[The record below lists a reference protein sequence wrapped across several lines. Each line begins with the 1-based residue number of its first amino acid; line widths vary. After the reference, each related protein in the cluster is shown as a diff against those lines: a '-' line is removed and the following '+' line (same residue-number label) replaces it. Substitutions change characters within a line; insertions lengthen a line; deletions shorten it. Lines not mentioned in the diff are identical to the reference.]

1 MPELSAQA
9 IAKALAQAETE
20 AQRGHRGA
28 NPLVGAVVLAPD
40 GTPVS
45 TGFHRGA
52 GHPHAEVDALAR
64 LPHGW
69 RARASELTLVVTLEP
84 CRLTGRTGPCVAAIR
99 DAGIGSVL
107 FAAADGTVNGGGG
120 GGEELRT
127 AGVAVSGPLDPD
139 SAQRLNSRWLSARAQ
154 SRPFVTA
161 HLAQS
166 LDARVADSQ
175 GRGRWITGPEAREH
189 AHRVRSRVDTIVV
202 GTGTVLADDPALSVR
217 LPGVPDRFPPVV
229 VAGERGVPDASQLGA
244 RQRAGGAVAVVS
256 GRDPLAVLAACQGG
270 HVLLEGG
277 PTLLSAFLEAD
288 LVDELFLYVAPS
300 LLGPGTDATAALTGR
315 TVSAPLRLDHDP
327 AGLEPDRLG
336 RDLLLHLLPAA

>member
-9 IAKALAQAETE
+9 IAGALALAEAE

-52 GHPHAEVDALAR
+52 GHAHAEVDALSR
-64 LPHGW
+64 LPQSW

-84 CRLTGRTGPCVAAIR
+84 CRLTGRTGPCGAAIR
-99 DAGIGSVL
+99 GAGIGSVL
-107 FAAADGTVNGGGG
+107 FTAADGTVNGGGG
-120 GGEELRT
+120 TELRA
-127 AGVAVSGPLDPD
+127 AGLAVSGPLDPD
-139 SAQRLNSRWLSARAQ
+139 SAQRLNPRWLSAKAQ

-189 AHRVRSRVDTIVV
+189 SHQVRSRVDTIVV

-217 LPGVPDRFPPVV
+217 LPGVPARFPPVV
-229 VAGERGVPDASQLGA
+229 VAGERGIPDASQLGA
-244 RQRAGGAVAVVS
+244 RRRAGGAVAVVP

-300 LLGPGTDATAALTGR
+300 LLGPGTDAAAALTGR